1 MDISEFTAKASPDQ
15 TKKAL
20 EEFLTAYMN
29 PSFGTLPKTELE
41 LIVLRLLAQIG
52 AVPERPT
59 VYELISGLKVTRSKA
74 RRLIYEQEL
83 RTRTPKELDE
93 DIRRILRRPIL
104 QKRGDSFALEIENP
118 LLSDHIRAKLK
129 TLSWLS
135 VMQHY
140 GVPTR
145 LIDFTTSPYIALYFA
160 LETYNPLSQHDFAVY
175 AIDYTAVMEASIQHI
190 KKVDL
195 KFTET
200 RFSHNGKQDVIFDEV
215 VDRYA
220 YDIAWVTEPK
230 ELNARI
236 DRQSGT
242 FLVSGNLENTIES
255 VMNLPLYENATV
267 LKIRVPAFLYEGVY
281 VALRKMS
288 INAKSIYGDLGGLAK
303 SIRMELQA
311 HTQ

>member
-1 MDISEFTAKASPDQ
+1 MITDHVVESMDDLAR
-15 TKKAL
+15 L
-20 EEFLTAYMN
+20 LN
-29 PSFGTLPKTELE
+29 TLPNHFAF
-41 LIVLRLLAQIG
+41 RGQSNADW
-52 AVPERPT
+52 
-59 VYELISGLKVTRSKA
+59 GLKSTLERVIGSAWSAEKA
-74 RRLIYEQEL
+74 RHFEAYSLQLFQSKYHIYSGPEH
-83 RTRTPKELDE
+83 TPTSK
-93 DIRRILRRPIL
+93 
-104 QKRGDSFALEIENP
+104 
-118 LLSDHIRAKLK
+118 
-129 TLSWLS
+129 LSWLS